1 MGPEEFLRSIR
12 KQAPAP
18 VYLFIGPEPYLRE
31 QCRRALIEV
40 CLSPEERENGFTRYD
55 LDETDLA
62 AVVDDAQSLS
72 LFASNRLIWVGAA
85 EAALPRTRGA
95 AADEEGDS
103 GAKDTAAT
111 ALAAYVKNPAPGTVV
126 VFDVSRYDF
135 EA

>member
-31 QCRRALIEV
+31 QCRRELLER
-40 CLSPEERENGFTRYD
+40 CLSPEERENGFIRYD

-62 AVVDDAQSLS
+62 TVMDDAQSLS
-72 LFASNRLIWVGAA
+72 LLAANRLIWVGAA

-95 AADEEGDS
+95 AVEEDADPVS
-103 GAKDTAAT
+103 KDAGVSS
-111 ALAAYVKNPAPGTVV
+111 LVAYVKN
-126 VFDVSRYDF
+126 
-135 EA
+135 